1 MLLLIYFVL
10 LYCLFNFRKAA
21 TPGLLLISIYMVSLG
36 CGLLIGYDYTF
47 DTYFKIMNF
56 LFLAVALT
64 FFIVPWNRF
73 KYKCM
78 ISEPNP
84 KRLRTLTLWLFAIN
98 SITFVL
104 FAIAIFYAFT
114 TVTDYSAF
122 KNLGESEGFIK
133 QLPINH
139 TLFLMALYLHPAAY
153 FLIPLHF
160 YYLSKNRYLY
170 SLISLVLSLN
180 IIFNGLMVFSR
191 SGFIV
196 YMLLYGLYLP
206 FFYPKLSRRTKRT
219 IKLSGLTLLSLT
231 VFVFYIITENRFTNV
246 LFYKQAVNSESIVTN
261 PVVYSLLDYCS
272 QWYKNSNEIM
282 SMYSFETL
290 KGELSFPLV
299 LLIGN
304 ALDLIDYHPERIEST
319 LYSLWGSYYDKFN
332 GLVANLTFDFGYLGT
347 IFFLFL
353 YLVALRLL
361 RPINGVLRFNSLLV
375 LGVVFV
381 LPAMGIF
388 NSELKGVFYHVL
400 IILSL
405 MVYFFMMT
413 KKMAKKNG
421 VSSLDRALGF

>member
-1 MLLLIYFVL
+1 
-10 LYCLFNFRKAA
+10 
-21 TPGLLLISIYMVSLG
+21 
-36 CGLLIGYDYTF
+36 
-47 DTYFKIMNF
+47 
-56 LFLAVALT
+56 
-64 FFIVPWNRF
+64 
-73 KYKCM
+73 
-78 ISEPNP
+78 
-84 KRLRTLTLWLFAIN
+84 
-98 SITFVL
+98 
-104 FAIAIFYAFT
+104 
-114 TVTDYSAF
+114 
-122 KNLGESEGFIK
+122 
-133 QLPINH
+133 
-139 TLFLMALYLHPAAY
+139 
-153 FLIPLHF
+153 
-160 YYLSKNRYLY
+160 
-170 SLISLVLSLN
+170 
-180 IIFNGLMVFSR
+180 MVFSR

-196 YMLLYGLYLP
+196 YMMLYGLYLP
-206 FFYPKLSRRTKRT
+206 FFYPKLSRGTKRT

-231 VFVFYIITENRFTNV
+231 VFVFYIITANRFTNV

-290 KGELSFPLV
+290 KGELSFPMV
-299 LLIGN
+299 LMIGD
-304 ALDLIDYHPERIEST
+304 ALDLINYHPEMIEST

-347 IFFLFL
+347 IFFLLL

-361 RPINGVLRFNSLLV
+361 RPTNGVLRFNSLLV

-421 VSSLDRALGF
+421 VSSFDDAPSF